1 MRQEEW
7 TMKNIIGGVVFVAL
21 WLVRA
26 VAIVLVWLLLL
37 GIIVVGAAGGRR

>member
-1 MRQEEW
+1 
-7 TMKNIIGGVVFVAL
+7 MKNFLGGVVFVTL

-37 GIIVVGAAGGRR
+37 GIIIFGAAGGRR